1 MKSKLLKL
9 LPFAAAMFTVSCT
22 DQQYD
27 LSDINTDSRFAAK
40 GLVVPLNLEPIKLD
54 AIISIE
60 NGSDIKKDANGN
72 YYFQKESTQAF
83 QSQVVKVEK
92 ITIAKPAD
100 ISEKIQVNITLP
112 EVINKIEQYAS
123 DKTIAEILSNPTL
136 SEQVG
141 LNANTPIFT
150 ITLNDS
156 KDYNLH
162 TNGIDSHIT
171 KLEELEF
178 EPLTLNINVKLDGL
192 KNLVNTVNI
201 KNLVIGLP
209 CGMTITDNDNYNT
222 DNGKLSYSNLTIE
235 NGQKNIQTTIK
246 GLVYSKM
253 AADGALFDANN
264 HSFVYNKQCTI
275 SGNAEVKASD
285 LNPNAKLAT
294 IKNAEN
300 ATYSCDVSFNNNIV
314 VSSFSGGIDYNIGD
328 ININPVQ
335 INNLPEILKESGTN
349 IELTNPQ
356 LYLSVHNPFFKN
368 NITATAGLRI
378 EGNVAVP
385 ENNTGK
391 ELNFDTEDNR
401 MALSPKNEDL
411 LSDMMA
417 LGYQHYE
424 FEEMKN
430 LLSGNDK
437 DPQKNKV
444 PEVLNIKII
453 NPILHA
459 DNAKNFSLGTNQY
472 ITGGWKF
479 YTKLSLTENT
489 VIKYVKEWDNWG
501 SEDLDGL
508 TVEDATLT
516 FTVKKDVALNA
527 EHIKF
532 TLLGKTGELI
542 GEAAL
547 MGDEE
552 QPIEIKMKG
561 NPVKNIYGGKVEVTL
576 KGQNRDISKEQQIEI
591 SNLRVKIDGYY
602 DKEF

>member
-1 MKSKLLKL
+1 
-9 LPFAAAMFTVSCT
+9 
-22 DQQYD
+22 
-27 LSDINTDSRFAAK
+27 
-40 GLVVPLNLEPIKLD
+40 
-54 AIISIE
+54 
-60 NGSDIKKDANGN
+60 
-72 YYFQKESTQAF
+72 
-83 QSQVVKVEK
+83 
-92 ITIAKPAD
+92 
-100 ISEKIQVNITLP
+100 
-112 EVINKIEQYAS
+112 
-123 DKTIAEILSNPTL
+123 
-136 SEQVG
+136 
-141 LNANTPIFT
+141 
-150 ITLNDS
+150 
-156 KDYNLH
+156 
-162 TNGIDSHIT
+162 
-171 KLEELEF
+171 
-178 EPLTLNINVKLDGL
+178 
-192 KNLVNTVNI
+192 
-201 KNLVIGLP
+201 
-209 CGMTITDNDNYNT
+209 
-222 DNGKLSYSNLTIE
+222 
-235 NGQKNIQTTIK
+235 
-246 GLVYSKM
+246 M

-501 SEDLDGL
+501 SKDLDGL